1 MGSSIIRAIILC
13 CFFMLLCIFYI
24 YMYVKYQKHVDA
36 KYDTIFRTVHIEY
49 IYKVIMF
56 QPIIGEKVLKYN
68 FKEEGKAAFFK
79 LRFLLYKDYINLRIR
94 NNYDSDSKET
104 IFKDNDGTIVASI
117 KLEKELYNKDVI
129 ITYRRQEN
137 ESYTAFL
144 NRIEDYDGVDVQVEH
159 AKNESTT

>member
-1 MGSSIIRAIILC
+1 
-13 CFFMLLCIFYI
+13 MLLCIFYI

-49 IYKVIMF
+49 IYKITTF
-56 QPIIGEKVLKYN
+56 QPIIGKKVLKYN

-104 IFKDNDGTIVASI
+104 IFKDSDGMIVASI
-117 KLEKELYNKDVI
+117 KLEKELYDKNVI
-129 ITYRRQEN
+129 ITYRRREY
-137 ESYTAFL
+137 ETRADFL
-144 NRIEDYDGVDVQVEH
+144 DRTMEH
-159 AKNESTT
+159 AKNASTT